1 MESDAVTFNEQW
13 AEMLGLSLDEIEP
26 TLDTW
31 MQRVHPEDI
40 DEVRAALEAQI
51 AGESDYY
58 DTEHRMQTAG
68 GEWKWIRDIG
78 RVVER
83 DEDNEPIRAVGI
95 HIDITNRKE
104 REQQIE
110 HLSEDLQE
118 SLQQLKVIDRV
129 LRHNFHNAMNVIL
142 GYAENIQETSSGAAA
157 EDAATIIEEG
167 EQLITTVDK
176 QREITDLLSEPEPSE
191 TIDLGEVI
199 DARVAATREQYPE
212 AQITVESSDDRLVRA
227 TKSIDRALTELL
239 TNAVVHSDQAEP
251 VIEVTVED
259 RDDTVAVRIAD
270 DGPGI
275 PDMERKI
282 VTGEAEIEPLYHSS
296 GMGLWL
302 VKLIVQKSGGSLA
315 FEENEPRG
323 SIVSIRLPT
332 AAVHDGDE

>member
-157 EDAATIIEEG
+157 EDAAIIIERG
-167 EQLITTVDK
+167 EQLISAVDK
-176 QREITDLLSEPEPSE
+176 QREITNLLSEPEPSE